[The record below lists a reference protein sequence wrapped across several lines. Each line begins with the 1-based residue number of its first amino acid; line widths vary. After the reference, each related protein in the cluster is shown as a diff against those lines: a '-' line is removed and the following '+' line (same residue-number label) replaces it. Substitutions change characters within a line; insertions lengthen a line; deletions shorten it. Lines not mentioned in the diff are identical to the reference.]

1 MTKLF
6 GGGSHALSTSS
17 DEGID
22 CWIVDSGA
30 TCHMC
35 NDKKQFVVFK
45 GLEPSPE
52 ALGDSYSVEATG
64 RVVVRLKITLTDGK
78 KKNPS

>member
-1 MTKLF
+1 
-6 GGGSHALSTSS
+6 
-17 DEGID
+17 
-22 CWIVDSGA
+22 
-30 TCHMC
+30 MC